1 MQQQLE
7 IKFFYPLTEQVPLE
21 LNFKP
26 CLDYEEHKRKESLYT
41 GNRNR
46 IDYWGNGT
54 GLIYTTTSS
63 SIASSFTIDMDK
75 LPITIQSKYRPN
87 IIKRLIY
94 WSLGMKWKKN

>member
-1 MQQQLE
+1 MQQLE
-7 IKFFYPLTEQVPLE
+7 IPFFYPLTEQIPLE
-21 LNFKP
+21 LDFKL
-26 CLDYEEHKRKESLYT
+26 CLDYEERKRKESLYT
-41 GNRNR
+41 GNR
-46 IDYWGNGT
+46 IDYWGNGA

>member
-7 IKFFYPLTEQVPLE
+7 IEFFYPLTEQIPLK
-21 LNFKP
+21 LDFKL
-26 CLDYEEHKRKESLYT
+26 CLDYEERKRKESLYT
-41 GNRNR
+41 GNRF
-46 IDYWGNGT
+46 DYWSNGT
-54 GLIYTTTSS
+54 SLTYTTTG

-75 LPITIQSKYRPN
+75 IPITIQSKYRPN

>member
-7 IKFFYPLTEQVPLE
+7 IEFFYPLTEQIPLE
-21 LNFKP
+21 LDFKL
-26 CLDYEEHKRKESLYT
+26 CLDYEERKRKESLYT